1 MIIKDFKDCN
11 AALGRISVWLQ
22 KGVFSQES
30 LGEIEGVI
38 SAVENYMGMPL
49 PAKGFIESNCND

>member
-11 AALGRISVWLQ
+11 AALGQISIWLK

-30 LGEIEGVI
+30 FGEIEGVI